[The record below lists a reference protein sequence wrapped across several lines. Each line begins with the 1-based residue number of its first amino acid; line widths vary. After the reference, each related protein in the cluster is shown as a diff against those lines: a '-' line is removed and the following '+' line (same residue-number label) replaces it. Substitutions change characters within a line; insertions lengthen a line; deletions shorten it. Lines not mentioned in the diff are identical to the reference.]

1 MNESINTWIKCLF
14 FITKTYFATYKLL
27 INKFFSLVKEAVL
40 RLFLT
45 AEKLTRTNVILKN
58 LLHRVCGTKTEEAT
72 TLKTSGNNKQI
83 FGNQNLCKTS

>member
-1 MNESINTWIKCLF
+1 MNESINTWIKCPF

-58 LLHRVCGTKTEEAT
+58 LLHRVCRTKTEEAT
-72 TLKTSGNNKQI
+72 TLKTSGDNKKI
-83 FGNQNLCKTS
+83 FGNQNFCKTS